1 MPILSEVNFFVVAH
15 PDDIELFMA
24 RSLMS
29 SIREKKETVLVV
41 LTAGDDGK
49 GYQGASESSYWY
61 ARNHGHER
69 AVMFLVNNLHNGIK
83 IKKTQP
89 PSARF
94 NNVYLYNLMLPD
106 RPLQKLNGTPRTALS
121 DLESGAVATLN
132 TIDQKFTFT
141 RNQLVQRIFL
151 LFKKHT
157 GLLRIPNLH
166 VTNEGSELA
175 SDHLDHHVTTRLAIE
190 SFSRVRKRHSRIS
203 RYQTYLNEHVDP
215 NFSRAETLLHAATWG
230 IYNACILPHF
240 PALSGRMQT
249 KWLGKQVLTAT
260 SDDAQDHPS

>member
-29 SIREKKETVLVV
+29 SIREKKETVLIV

-49 GYQGASESSYWY
+49 GYQGARESSYWY
-61 ARNHGHER
+61 IRNHGHER
-69 AVMFLVNNLHNGIK
+69 AIMFLVNHLHMGIQTKK
-83 IKKTQP
+83 IRS

-106 RPLQKLNGTPRTALS
+106 RPLQKLNGTPRSALS
-121 DLESGAVATLN
+121 ELESGAVDNLH
-132 TIDQKFTFT
+132 TIDQKLTLT

-166 VTNEGSELA
+166 VTNEGSDLA
-175 SDHLDHHVTTRLAIE
+175 SDHVDHHVTTRLAIE
-190 SFSRVRKRHSRIS
+190 SFLLVRKRQSRIS
-203 RYQTYLNEHVDP
+203 RYQTYLNENVDP
-215 NFSRAETLLHAATWG
+215 NFSMAETLLHAAIWG
-230 IYNACILPHF
+230 IYNACILPHY

-260 SDDAQDHPS
+260 TDDPQDHAS